1 MILIKSL
8 PINMS
13 FKITYE
19 VIISIFFYKKKKKIK
34 DFLYK
39 ILNFKKKKKKNS
51 TFIIE
56 VIIKVY

>member
-1 MILIKSL
+1 MILIKKL

-19 VIISIFFYKKKKKIK
+19 VIEQFFWILFYNIISIKIEFYW
-34 DFLYK
+34 
-39 ILNFKKKKKKNS
+39 KNS